1 MIKKILISFL
11 FIFIV
16 SCGFQPILKN
26 FDMSKV
32 VVKEIN
38 ITGKNELAYLL
49 STKLKFNQDN
59 NLGKYILN
67 MNISETTNIATRN
80 SSGIATEENFTIN
93 LSLNVLDS
101 KNNSLITETFSET
114 KKLEVTN
121 SISQD
126 QTTKNIERAKFIE
139 TLAQK
144 VKFRIIFLS
153 NKTK

>member
-1 MIKKILISFL
+1 MIKKILIGFL
-11 FIFIV
+11 FIFAV

-26 FDMSKV
+26 FDISKV

-38 ITGKNELAYLL
+38 ITGKNELTYLL
-49 STKLKFNQDN
+49 STKLKFDQNS

-67 MNISETTNIATRN
+67 INILETANIATKN
-80 SSGIATEENFTIN
+80 SSGIATEENFTII
-93 LSLNVLDS
+93 LTLNVLDS
-101 KNNSLITETFSET
+101 KNNSLINETFSET

-144 VKFRIIFLS
+144 VKFKIIFLS
-153 NKTK
+153 NETK